1 MKKWI
6 LKAVVQK
13 TISYFPYKEKVNFLF
28 QKYITKGV
36 HLDDQHFKYK
46 LDAVRDHLKYYQ
58 KYSETPRQEALVL
71 ELGTGWY
78 PIVPTMLFL
87 NNFKKTISI
96 DISNWMNLD
105 RQIIAFQK
113 ILEYYDKGVLGEYA
127 DDINP
132 DKITVLRDLCKNRD
146 SYTIE
151 EINRTI
157 NLEYKLMDAT
167 SLDFENGTFDLICSN
182 NTFEHVYKE
191 VLRGILV
198 EFKRVL
204 KKGGVMSHFID
215 LSDHFAHLDTSINI
229 YHFLRFSKKE
239 WKLIDNSIQP
249 QNRMRW
255 KDYLK
260 MYSELGIGVK
270 EEDYRK
276 GSTDLLSEVNV
287 HAEYAAFTPQELA
300 ISHGYIIS

>member
-28 QKYITKGV
+28 QKYVTKGV
-36 HLDDQHFKYK
+36 DLDDQHFKYK
-46 LDAVRDHLKYYQ
+46 LDALRDHLKFYK
-58 KYSETPRQEALVL
+58 KYSNTQRQDAVVL

-78 PIVPTMLFL
+78 PIVPTMLYL
-87 NNFKKTISI
+87 NDFKKTISI

-113 ILEYYDKGVLGEYA
+113 IIAYYDQGLLASYA

-132 DKITVLRDLCKNRD
+132 EKVTELRTICSNRD
-146 SYTIE
+146 RYTIDE
-151 EINRTI
+151 VNKLI
-157 NLEYKLMDAT
+157 NLEYLLMDAT
-167 SLDFENGTFDLICSN
+167 SLNFADETFDLICSN
-182 NTFEHVYKE
+182 NTFEHVHKD
-191 VLRGILV
+191 VLAGILK

-215 LSDHFAHLDTSINI
+215 LSDHFAHLDSSINI
-229 YHFLRFSKKE
+229 YNFLRFSKKQ
-239 WKLIDNSIQP
+239 WAFIDNSIQP

-255 KDYLK
+255 NDYLK
-260 MYSELGIGVK
+260 MYTELGITVK
-270 EEDYRK
+270 EEDYRA
-276 GSTDLLSEVNV
+276 GSQSLLNEVDVHEEYSEYSR
-287 HAEYAAFTPQELA
+287 EELA
-300 ISHGYIIS
+300 ISHGYVIS

>member
-28 QKYITKGV
+28 QKYVTKGV
-36 HLDDQHFKYK
+36 YLDDQHFKYK
-46 LDAVRDHLKYYQ
+46 LDALRDHIKYY
-58 KYSETPRQEALVL
+58 KKHSDTSRQDALVL

-78 PIVPTMLFL
+78 PIVPTMLYL
-87 NNFKKTISI
+87 NDFKKTISI

-113 ILEYYDKGVLGEYA
+113 IIEYYDQGLLANYA

-132 DKITVLRDLCKNRD
+132 EKITVLRNICKNREN
-146 SYTIE
+146 YTIDE
-151 EINRTI
+151 VNKLIS
-157 NLEYKLMDAT
+157 LEYMLMDAT
-167 SLDFENGTFDLICSN
+167 SLNFKDETFDLICSN

-191 VLRGILV
+191 ILRGILK

-204 KKGGVMSHFID
+204 KRDGVMSHFID
-215 LSDHFAHLDTSINI
+215 LSDHFAHLDSTINI
-229 YHFLRFSKKE
+229 YHFLRFSKKK
-239 WKLIDNSIQP
+239 WGLIDNSIQP

-260 MYSELGIGVK
+260 MYAELGIEVK
-270 EEDYRK
+270 EEDYRE
-276 GSTDLLSEVNV
+276 GSTDLLIEVDVHEEYSEYSP
-287 HAEYAAFTPQELA
+287 EELA
-300 ISHGYIIS
+300 ISHGYVIS